1 MNWRK
6 DLAENYKKPL
16 VILAGPTA
24 VGKTA
29 LSVELAGKI
38 DAEIISADSMQVYRH
53 MDIGT
58 AKIKENEMC
67 GIRHHLID
75 IFEPGDEFN
84 VTIFKEL
91 AKKSID
97 DITERGKIPILA
109 GGTGFYIQAVL
120 NDISFTEHETDTG
133 LRDELSRYAKENGN
147 EALYHRLVSIDS
159 DAAAKIHPNNVKRV
173 IRAIEY
179 CMTTGGLFSK
189 HNETESEKKPPY
201 NFVYFVLTMDRETL
215 YERIDRRIDTMLEH
229 GLVEEVRGL
238 LSSGCSKC
246 MVSMQGL
253 GYKEVIDYINGVTS
267 YDEMVYI
274 LKRDTRHFAKRQLT
288 WFKREKDVIWIDKDK
303 MDGDVLIEYMLEKLR
318 EKRVIR

>member
-1 MNWRK
+1 ME
-6 DLAENYKKPL
+6 DNYKKPL

-29 LSVELAGKI
+29 LSLALAKRT
-38 DAEIISADSMQVYRH
+38 DAEIISADSMQVYRR

-58 AKIKENEMC
+58 AKIEENEMC

-75 IFEPGDEFN
+75 ILEPCDEFN

-91 AKKSID
+91 AKKCID
-97 DITERGKIPILA
+97 DITTRGKIPILA

-120 NDISFTEHETDTG
+120 NDISFTEHESDTG
-133 LRDELSRYAKENGN
+133 FRGELSRYAKEKGN
-147 EALYHRLVSIDS
+147 KALYDRLVSIDS
-159 DAAAKIHPNNVKRV
+159 AAAAKIHPNNTKRV

-179 CMTTGGLFSK
+179 CMTTGELFSK
-189 HNETESEKKPPY
+189 HNETESEKTSPY
-201 NFVYFVLTMDRETL
+201 NYTYFVLTMDRETL
-215 YERIDRRIDTMLEH
+215 YERIDRRVDNMLKN

-238 LSSGCSKC
+238 LQSGCSRD

-253 GYKEVIDYINGVTS
+253 GYKEVIDYINGVVP
-267 YDEMVYI
+267 YEEMVYI

-288 WFKREKDVIWIDKDK
+288 WFKREKDVIWLDKEK
-303 MDGDVLIEYMLEKLR
+303 MNDDVLMEYMLEKLR
-318 EKRVIR
+318 EKQVIK

>member
-1 MNWRK
+1 ME
-6 DLAENYKKPL
+6 DNYKKPL

-29 LSVELAGKI
+29 LSVELAKRI
-38 DAEIISADSMQVYRH
+38 NAEIISADSMQVYRG

-58 AKIKENEMC
+58 AKIAEHEMC
-67 GIRHHLID
+67 GIRHHLIN
-75 IFEPGDEFN
+75 ILEPCDEFN

-120 NDISFTEHETDTG
+120 NDISFTEHESDAC
-133 LRDELSRYAKENGN
+133 LRDALSRFANENGN
-147 EALYHRLVSIDS
+147 GALYNMLVSIDS
-159 DAAAKIHPNNVKRV
+159 AAAAKIHPNNTKRI

-179 CMTTGGLFSK
+179 CKITGQLFSK
-189 HNETESEKKPPY
+189 HNETESEKNSPY
-201 NFVYFVLTMDRETL
+201 NYAYFVLTMDRESL
-215 YERIDRRIDTMLEH
+215 YSRIDKRIDTMLEK
-229 GLVEEVRGL
+229 GLVKEVGKL
-238 LSSGCSKC
+238 LDSGCNRD

-253 GYKEVIDYINGVTS
+253 GYKEVIDYIHGVTAF
-267 YDEMVYI
+267 DEMIYI

-288 WFKREKDVIWIDKDK
+288 WFRREKDVLWLDRDK
-303 MDGDVLIEYMLEKLR
+303 MDDGALIEYMLSKLR
-318 EKRVIR
+318 EKRVI